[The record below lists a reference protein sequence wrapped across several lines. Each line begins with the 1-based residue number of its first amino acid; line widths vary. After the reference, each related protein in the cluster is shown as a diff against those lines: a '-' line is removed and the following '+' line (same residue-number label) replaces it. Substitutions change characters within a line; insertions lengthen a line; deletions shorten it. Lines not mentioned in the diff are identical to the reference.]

1 MNNKKYLFLS
11 LTLPLLAMIFLGFGF
26 YLYDPF
32 SLYHKQKTL
41 SSNVRMQAKGII
53 KHYDFDSYIIGT
65 SELGNT
71 SAKEAGEKLGGKWVN
86 LSLAGSS
93 LQERD
98 LMLDYAFYKK
108 SVSSVILSFDGLNQ
122 ENYIPAYL
130 KFLYD
135 KQEWNDLRVYF
146 DSKILKCML
155 FGSNSSCKKTVNNI
169 ESLAQFGRDEKT
181 KARFGGL
188 QNWFVGNYRKVSQ
201 LGEVAF
207 AIKNDG
213 FAKLKPMEIKDIHK
227 GQENLEKYVLKFIK
241 NYPQTNFYLIIPP
254 YSRLKYNIYRFR
266 PNEATNSEMFYTWS
280 AIIKWLVSELEK
292 YPNATLYGFD
302 TLEYAD
308 EIANYS
314 DLIHYNIDM
323 NSMQLDA
330 IANKKHIL
338 TSQNIEEYLKIMEE
352 KIQAYDVETVIESVK
367 DKL

>member
-1 MNNKKYLFLS
+1 MCS
-11 LTLPLLAMIFLGFGF
+11 A

-41 SSNVRMQAKGII
+41 SSNIRMQAKGII

-86 LSLAGSS
+86 LSLAGSGFN
-93 LQERD
+93 ERF
-98 LMLDYAFYKK
+98 LVLNYALHTTRTA
-108 SVSSVILSFDGLNQ
+108 SVIISMDGIY
-122 ENYIPAYL
+122 ENDASYFS
-130 KFLYD
+130 FLYD
-135 KQEWNDLRVYF
+135 ENDWNDLKAYF
-146 DSKILKCML
+146 HSRFIKCILSLSGKSCDKKILDTENLAK
-155 FGSNSSCKKTVNNI
+155 FGDIETVK
-169 ESLAQFGRDEKT
+169 S
-181 KARFGGL
+181 RFGGL
-188 QNWFVGNYRKVSQ
+188 RNWFINDYSKVTQ
-201 LGEVAF
+201 LLDF
-207 AIKNDG
+207 ADSIKENRIT
-213 FAKLKPMEIKDIHK
+213 KLQKLEIKDISK
-227 GQENLEKYVLKFIK
+227 DKQILEQYLLSSIRKFPKIH
-241 NYPQTNFYLIIPP
+241 FHLILPP
-254 YSRLKYNIYRFR
+254 YSRMYWNVNLVK
-266 PNEATNSEMFYTWS
+266 NEPLAKSKAFYHQI
-280 AIIKWLVSELEK
+280 AVIQWLVSELEK